1 MPPERESTNLEEMAL
16 LELGLVDI
24 QVIAEYNNF
33 INTQPVETPLPLVSD
48 PFWSEFNEW
57 RNSNEDAYNE
67 WLNNLP
73 ASDTA
78 DANNAQDATDQQQ
91 QNNNEQSSDSTG
103 ESSSYETTVTLTGT
117 GSSTSVKTTTSS
129 SSNNSFF
136 TAPSYSSDDT
146 FLTCPELQTPP
157 DSLAVFCD
165 EFSVSQNHR
174 SMFLPGVRI
183 WPTAKSVPRKPK
195 TRSTPTLDCYLA
207 NLKKAG
213 IIEPSK
219 RGLFVASLFIIPKQ
233 DGKARL
239 KVDYSNITPILRPPK
254 FYLPSI
260 YQLLHKKLFPFSNP
274 FYIKIDLKNA
284 FYNIAIQ
291 EKSRYITIFW
301 YAGKYYRFKYLP
313 FGLSIAPFFCEIL
326 TNYITKYFSDR
337 KVFSWVHL
345 DDLIAV
351 SDDKNLL
358 KEILNEVLMKL
369 QRSNIL
375 INKKKSSLTPKNSI
389 EFLGANWAKE
399 GITRVSKV
407 DYQIIEIINFISRR
421 KRSYSLKKGQQ
432 IAGYLN

>member
-1 MPPERESTNLEEMAL
+1 MIVTRHRVSL
-16 LELGLVDI
+16 
-24 QVIAEYNNF
+24 QKS
-33 INTQPVETPLPLVSD
+33 NTQPTETPLSLVSD

-57 RNSNEDAYNE
+57 RKNNEDAYNE

-73 ASDTA
+73 ASNTA
-78 DANNAQDATDQQQ
+78 DANNAQDATDQQQQ

-103 ESSSYETTVTLTGT
+103 ESSSYQTTTVTITGT
-117 GSSTSVKTTTSS
+117 GSSTSVRTTTSS
-129 SSNNSFF
+129 SSNNSFY

-146 FLTCPELQTPP
+146 LLTCPEIQTPP

-183 WPTAKSVPRKPK
+183 WPTAQSVPRKPK
-195 TRSTPTLDCYLA
+195 TRSPPTLDCYLA

-219 RGLFVASLFIIPKQ
+219 RGPFVASLFVIPKQ

-239 KVDYSNITPILRPPK
+239 IVDYSNITSILRPLK

-260 YQLLHKKLFPFSNP
+260 YQLLHKKHCPFSNP

-284 FYNIAIQ
+284 FYNIAIH
-291 EKSRYITIFW
+291 EKSRYITTFW
-301 YAGKYYRFKYLP
+301 YARKYYRFKYLP
-313 FGLSIAPFFCEIL
+313 FGISIAPFFCHIL

-337 KVFSWVHL
+337 KVLNWVHL

-351 SDDKNLL
+351 SDDQHLL
-358 KEILNEVLMKL
+358 KEILNEVL
-369 QRSNIL
+369 QRNF
-375 INKKKSSLTPKNSI
+375 NELT
-389 EFLGANWAKE
+389 F
-399 GITRVSKV
+399 
-407 DYQIIEIINFISRR
+407 
-421 KRSYSLKKGQQ
+421 
-432 IAGYLN
+432 

>member
-1 MPPERESTNLEEMAL
+1 M
-16 LELGLVDI
+16 
-24 QVIAEYNNF
+24 F
-33 INTQPVETPLPLVSD
+33 IY
-48 PFWSEFNEW
+48 
-57 RNSNEDAYNE
+57 RA
-67 WLNNLP
+67 
-73 ASDTA
+73 
-78 DANNAQDATDQQQ
+78 
-91 QNNNEQSSDSTG
+91 
-103 ESSSYETTVTLTGT
+103 
-117 GSSTSVKTTTSS
+117 KI
-129 SSNNSFF
+129 
-136 TAPSYSSDDT
+136 
-146 FLTCPELQTPP
+146 QTPP

-165 EFSVSQNHR
+165 EFHVSQNHR

-207 NLKKAG
+207 ELKQAG
-213 IIEPSK
+213 IIEPSR
-219 RGLFVASLFIIPKQ
+219 RGPFVASLFIIPKQ

-239 KVDYSNITPILRPPK
+239 IVDYSNITPILRPPK

-260 YQLLHKKLFPFSNP
+260 YQLLHKKHFPFSNP

-284 FYNIAIQ
+284 FYNIAIH
-291 EKSRYITIFW
+291 EKSRYITTFW

-313 FGLSIAPFFCEIL
+313 FGLSIAPFFCQIL

-351 SDDKNLL
+351 SDDQNLL

-369 QRSNIL
+369 QKSNIL
-375 INKKKSSLTPKNSI
+375 INKKKSSLTPKHSI

-399 GITRVSKV
+399 GITRVTKV

-421 KRSYSLKKGQQ
+421 KRSYSLKKAQQ
-432 IAGYLN
+432 IAGYLNYYLAIAGPTVYKIVTFYLHNFNLFNSHKAWWSLMVRKLLTINKMNFNKAARLERCNIIHQLHVDASLTHAALYDITEDYHEVNY